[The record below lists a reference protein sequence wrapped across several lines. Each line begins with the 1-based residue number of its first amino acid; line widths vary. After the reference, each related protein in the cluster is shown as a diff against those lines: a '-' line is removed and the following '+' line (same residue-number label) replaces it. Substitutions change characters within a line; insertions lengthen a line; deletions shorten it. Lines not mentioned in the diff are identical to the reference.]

1 MTDVKQEQLE
11 FFENLF
17 INLAVDDTISSYKI
31 LKSTDKIVQV
41 EYTFKGY
48 GTHNITH
55 PIITNDDICD
65 LINAGEDINLDF
77 CYINNFN
84 YRYIS
89 RKTNKRPVL
98 KNFTAR
104 LTFFDGNTSFDNA
117 LFSDDDISFQ
127 FSHFENGVA
136 SFNNADFGNGNL
148 SFLNATFSC
157 KTLTFNFTDFN
168 QGFVAFDYSFFG
180 AESVS
185 FIESIFQGDFISFE
199 DTIFTSK
206 RVTFY
211 KNNLGNADISFEK
224 CNASKSKFKFIR
236 CKLLCHEN
244 FRFSNVRVLEIIDC
258 IVDGT
263 LVMDS
268 STDTNVYIEQ
278 ISFKNTKNLGI
289 IFLDWE
295 RIKKAIALYAID
307 KPTDKYSAKRLLE
320 EKAAQ
325 LQMLKKNFNN
335 LGEYDIEDDAFVEY
349 MRYNAK
355 TQPPLRR
362 LNLNLLD
369 WIGCY
374 GTKPIRVFATML
386 VLVLAF
392 AAIFSGA
399 IPFIQVSEH
408 RLFTG
413 YGRGLYFSIITFFTI
428 GYGDITPA
436 SWGAAVCA
444 GVEGFLGVFFMSY
457 FTVSIVRKTLR

>member
-1 MTDVKQEQLE
+1 MTDVQLD
-11 FFENLF
+11 FFENFF
-17 INLAVDDTISSYKI
+17 INLAIDDNISSFRTIETTEK
-31 LKSTDKIVQV
+31 TVEV

-48 GTHNITH
+48 GVQNITH
-55 PIITNDDICD
+55 PIITNEDICEMIKND
-65 LINAGEDINLDF
+65 EDINLDF

-84 YRYIS
+84 YRTIAKLLN
-89 RKTNKRPVL
+89 RRPIL
-98 KNFTAR
+98 KNFTSR

-117 LFSDDDISFQ
+117 LFDDEDISFQ
-127 FSHFENGVA
+127 FAHFVNGST
-136 SFNNADFGNGNL
+136 SFNNANFGDGDT
-148 SFLNATFSC
+148 SFLNVSFSC
-157 KTLTFNFTDFN
+157 KSLTFNFTDFN
-168 QGFVAFDYSFFG
+168 DGFVAFDFSNFS
-180 AESVS
+180 AETVS
-185 FIESIFQGDFISFE
+185 FIESTFRGDFISFE
-199 DTIFTSK
+199 DTTFSSK
-206 RVTFY
+206 NVTFY
-211 KNNLGNADISFEK
+211 KNNLGHADISFEK
-224 CNASKSKFKFIR
+224 CNASKSEFKFLR

-244 FRFSNVRVLEIIDC
+244 LRFANVRVLEIIDC

-268 STDTNVYIEQ
+268 SSDTNVYIEQ
-278 ISFKNTKNLGI
+278 ITFKNTKNLGI

-295 RIKKAIALYAID
+295 RIKKAIALYGID
-307 KPTDKYSAKRLLE
+307 KPMDKYTAKCLLE
-320 EKAAQ
+320 EKASQ

-362 LNLNLLD
+362 FNLNLLD
-369 WIGCY
+369 LIGCY

-392 AAIFSGA
+392 AGIFSGF

-408 RLFTG
+408 RLFDG
-413 YGRGLYFSIITFFTI
+413 YIRGLYFSIITFFTI

-436 SWGAAVCA
+436 SGPAAVFA

>member
-1 MTDVKQEQLE
+1 MTDTQLD
-11 FFENLF
+11 FFENFF
-17 INLAVDDTISSYKI
+17 INLAIDDSINSYKI
-31 LKSTDKIVQV
+31 IQTTEKNIEV

-48 GTHNITH
+48 GIQNVTHT
-55 PIITNDDICD
+55 IITNDDICE
-65 LINAGEDINLDF
+65 LIKAGEDINLDF
-77 CYINNFN
+77 CYIHNFN
-84 YRYIS
+84 YRYIAK
-89 RKTNKRPVL
+89 KTNKRPKL

-117 LFSDDDISFQ
+117 LFDDEDISFQ
-127 FSHFENGVA
+127 FAHFENGA
-136 SFNNADFGNGNL
+136 TSFNNADFGDGNL
-148 SFLNATFSC
+148 SFLNSAFSC

-168 QGFVAFDYSFFG
+168 SGFVAFDYSYFS

-185 FIESIFQGDFISFE
+185 FIESTFQGDFISFE

-206 RVTFY
+206 RVIFY
-211 KNNLGNADISFEK
+211 KNNLGHADISFEK
-224 CNASKSKFKFIR
+224 CHASKSKFKFLR

-244 FRFSNVRVLEIIDC
+244 LRFANVKILEIIDC

-295 RIKKAIALYAID
+295 RIKTAIALYGLD
-307 KPTDKYSAKRLLE
+307 KPTDKYSVKVLWE
-320 EKAAQ
+320 EKASQ
-325 LQMLKKNFNN
+325 LRMLKKNFNN

-355 TQPPLRR
+355 TQPVFRR

-369 WIGCY
+369 VIGCY
-374 GTKPIRVFATML
+374 GTKPIRVFGTML
-386 VLVLAF
+386 ALVFAF
-392 AAIFSGA
+392 AAVFSGA

-408 RLFTG
+408 KLFDG

-444 GVEGFLGVFFMSY
+444 GIEGFLGVFFMSY

>member
-1 MTDVKQEQLE
+1 MTDIQLD
-11 FFENLF
+11 FFENFF
-17 INLAVDDTISSYKI
+17 INLAIDDNIISYKI
-31 LKSTDKIVQV
+31 IETKQDTIEVQ
-41 EYTFKGY
+41 YTFKGY
-48 GTHNITH
+48 GTQTIIHQ
-55 PIITNDDICD
+55 IITNDDICNMIKSGD
-65 LINAGEDINLDF
+65 DINLDF
-77 CYINNFN
+77 CYIKNFN
-84 YRYIS
+84 YRLIA
-89 RKTNKRPVL
+89 KKINKRPKL

-104 LTFFDGNTSFDNA
+104 LTFFDGNTSFDNV
-117 LFSDDDISFQ
+117 LFDDEDISFQ
-127 FSHFENGVA
+127 FSHFENGA
-136 SFNNADFGNGNL
+136 TSFNNADFGIGDL
-148 SFLNATFSC
+148 SFLNVSFAC

-168 QGFVAFDYSFFG
+168 KGFVAFDYSSFS

-185 FIESIFQGDFISFE
+185 FIETTFQGDFVSFE
-199 DTIFTSK
+199 ATNFTSK

-224 CNASKSKFKFIR
+224 CKANKSKFKFLR

-244 FRFSNVRVLEIIDC
+244 FRFENVHILEIIDC

-278 ISFKNTKNLGI
+278 ISLKNTKNLGI

-295 RIKKAIALYAID
+295 RIKKAIALYGTD
-307 KPTDKYSAKRLLE
+307 EPHDKYSAKRLLE
-320 EKAAQ
+320 EKASQ

-355 TQPPLRR
+355 TQHFLRR

-369 WIGCY
+369 LIGCY

-386 VLVLAF
+386 VMVFAF
-392 AAIFSGA
+392 AGIFSGI

-408 RLFTG
+408 KLFTG
-413 YGRGLYFSIITFFTI
+413 FGRGLYFSIITFFTI

-436 SWGAAVCA
+436 SGWAAFFA
-444 GVEGFLGVFFMSY
+444 GIEGFLGVFFMSY